1 MADTTSVSTVSSLLQ
16 TQYQQ
21 PAITFT
27 GLGSGIDTASM
38 IDKLVQVES
47 GQLNQMTAWK
57 QQWTDKIAAL
67 QTMNTKLS
75 DLRTAVQAIDTLGS
89 FQEKIASVSDA
100 SVLTAATSSTAA
112 SGNHQV
118 LVNRLA
124 QNEVQVHQGL
134 AAATT
139 VVNSSGSSQVF
150 AFSYAGGASVSI
162 PVPDGT
168 TISGLAAL
176 INSSGANPGV
186 TATVLDM
193 GDGYTT
199 DRYRLMLTGQDT
211 GATYTIAVDNG
222 LTTLDGTGGTVNF
235 TSTAFEDPPPQAAQN
250 AQVRLDGYPP
260 GSWIERASNTVADLI
275 PGVTL
280 SLLSPSSTAVQ
291 VTVADDTDAMQQKI
305 TDLVSTYNDL
315 LTYIQDQTK
324 YDKTTGEAGV
334 MFGNY
339 GLQIIKSQLG
349 AITTGNAPGFASP
362 QDPFLNLAQIG
373 ITTDAD
379 ETSPTFGQLVL
390 DSSALANALQSNS
403 QGVADLMA
411 SYFAGVSNDTSGNI
425 NYYSALP
432 GITQAGTYAVSAT
445 VAGGVL
451 TGGTIN
457 GHPANVDGNTLT
469 GSNGYPEYGLAV
481 QINPVDGTY
490 TGTVRLKLGING
502 QLSDKLDDLLSASSG
517 PVNILINNYKDI
529 VSNIDDKID
538 FETRRVDAYRQ
549 RLTDQFAQLESV
561 LSQLNDQS
569 NYLTSQISKLSGS
582 SSSS

>member
-21 PAITFT
+21 PAISFT

-47 GQLNQMTAWK
+47 GPLNQMTTWK
-57 QQWTDKIAAL
+57 EQWTAKISAL

-75 DLRTAVQAIDTLGS
+75 DLRTAVQAIDTPGA
-89 FQEKIASVSDA
+89 FQEKLASVSDA
-100 SVLTAATSSTAA
+100 SVLTATTSSTAT

-118 LVNRLA
+118 LVNHLA

-134 AAATT
+134 AASTT
-139 VVNSSGSSQVF
+139 VVNSSGASKVF
-150 AFSYAGGASVSI
+150 AFSYAGGTSVSI
-162 PVPDGT
+162 SVPDGT
-168 TISGLAAL
+168 TISGLAGLVNA
-176 INSSGANPGV
+176 SGANPGV

-193 GDGYTT
+193 GSAYTT
-199 DRYRLMLTGQDT
+199 DRYRLMFTGHDT
-211 GATYTIAVDNG
+211 GKAYTVAVDDG
-222 LTTLDGTGGTVNF
+222 LTTLDGTGGTVDL

-260 GSWIERASNTVADLI
+260 GSWIERASNTVTDLI
-275 PGVTL
+275 PGVSL
-280 SLLSPSSTAVQ
+280 NLLSPSTTAVQ

-324 YDKTTGEAGV
+324 YDATTEESGV
-334 MFGNY
+334 LFGNY
-339 GLQIIKSQLG
+339 GMQIVKSQLG

-362 QDPFLNLAQIG
+362 QDPYLNLAQIG

-379 ETSPTFGQLVL
+379 ETSPTFGQLVV
-390 DSSALANALQSNS
+390 DSSALSDALQSNS

-411 SYFAGVSNDTSGNI
+411 SYFAGVSDDTSGNI
-425 NYYSALP
+425 TYYSALP
-432 GITQAGTYAVSAT
+432 GITQPGAYAVSAT

-457 GHPANVDGNTLT
+457 GHPATVGGNTLT
-469 GSNGYPEYGLAV
+469 GASGYPEYGLAV

-490 TGTVRLKLGING
+490 NSTVRLKLGITG
-502 QLSDKLDDLLSASSG
+502 ELSDKLDDLLSASSG

-529 VSNIDDKID
+529 VSNIDNKID
-538 FETRRVDAYRQ
+538 FEQRRVDAYRQ
-549 RLTDQFAQLESV
+549 RLTDQFAQLEAV
-561 LSQLNDQS
+561 LSQLNDQA
-569 NYLTSQISKLSGS
+569 NYLTSQIAKLGGTS
-582 SSSS
+582 SSS